1 LRRISTVVF
10 LGLTTTGA
18 ALAQQPLS
26 AIEWLDE
33 ASTAAVTTVPRPSF
47 SEPPS
52 ANAVTVPNVTVTALD
67 APRADAVGLLPSTTT
82 GLPVTLWEKSTT
94 STLLRALSH
103 LESEPLP
110 AIQALYYTLLL
121 AEANAPLDAGSDA
134 AFLQARLKALRSFGA
149 IEPAQAMAERAGPMT
164 KSLFDQWFDLS
175 LLLGQ
180 EDPACAMLSRKPRLT
195 SDIGARIYCAA
206 RSGDWNTAALTYHSA
221 TALGTLSETD
231 ATLLALY
238 LDPELIE
245 ETEPPE
251 PPQSLTALQFR
262 LFEAIGTALPT
273 HNLPRAFAMAD
284 LRGNSGWK
292 AEIEAAER
300 LARTGAVPASRLLG
314 LYTDRRPAAS
324 GGVWDRVAAIQAL
337 DQALS
342 EGASQDLVEAL
353 PRAWRAARDQRLEVI
368 FAELFAERLDTAEI
382 PQNIASQVFEIML
395 LSEQYETASA
405 RLSSPSSDQQFLIDT
420 ARGAPSAEAARTSLQ
435 SAIAAGFANS
445 APPADHQALI
455 DAGRL
460 GEAILAAAR
469 QIGHGDRARDAL
481 PGAIA
486 TLRTLGLEDTAR
498 RAALQLLLLD
508 PRG

>member
-1 LRRISTVVF
+1 MRRISTVVF

-52 ANAVTVPNVTVTALD
+52 ANTVTVPNVTVTALD

-368 FAELFAERLDTAEI
+368 FAELFAERLDAAEI

>member
-1 LRRISTVVF
+1 MRRINTALL
-10 LGLTTTGA
+10 LGFSMAGA

-26 AIEWLDE
+26 AIDWLDQ
-33 ASTAAVTTVPRPSF
+33 ASTAAVTTALRPSL
-47 SEPPS
+47 SETPA
-52 ANAVTVPNVTVTALD
+52 ANTVIVPTVTMTALD
-67 APRADAVGLLPSTTT
+67 APRADAVGLLPSATT

-94 STLLRALSH
+94 QVLLRALAH

-121 AEANAPLDAGSDA
+121 AEANAPLDSGSEA
-134 AFLQARLKALRSFGA
+134 EFLQARLNALRAFGA

-164 KSLFDQWFDLS
+164 KPLFDQWFDLS

-195 SDIGARIYCAA
+195 SDMTARIYCAA
-206 RSGDWNTAALTYHSA
+206 RSGDWDTAALTYHSA
-221 TALGTLSETD
+221 TALGLLSETD

-238 LDPELIE
+238 LDPEFID

-251 PPQSLTALQFR
+251 PPQNLTALQFR

-284 LRGNSGWK
+284 LRGTSGWK

-300 LARTGAVPASRLLG
+300 LARTGAVPSSRLFG
-314 LYTDRRPAAS
+314 LYTQRRPAAS

-337 DQALS
+337 DLALS
-342 EGASQDLVEAL
+342 EGATPDLAEAL
-353 PRAWRAARDQRLEVI
+353 PAAWRAAQDERLEVV
-368 FAELFAERLDTAEI
+368 FAEVFADRLDVPDMPMSI
-382 PQNIASQVFEIML
+382 DSQVFEIKL
-395 LSEQYETASA
+395 LSQNYEAAGKGLGTPSA
-405 RLSSPSSDQQFLIDT
+405 GQQFLIQT
-420 ARGAPSAEAARTSLQ
+420 ASGTPSIQAARTALQ
-435 SAIAAGFANS
+435 TAIAEGFASS
-445 APPADHQALI
+445 APPPDHQALI

-469 QIGHGDRARDAL
+469 QIGQGGRARDAL
-481 PGAIA
+481 PGALA
-486 TLRTLGLEDTAR
+486 TLRALGLEDTAR
-498 RAALQLLLLD
+498 RAALQLLLLE

>member
-1 LRRISTVVF
+1 MRRISTAVF

-26 AIEWLDE
+26 AIEWLDQ
-33 ASTAAVTTVPRPSF
+33 ASTAAVTTVPRPSLM
-47 SEPPS
+47 EPPS
-52 ANAVTVPNVTVTALD
+52 ADTVTVPSVTVTALD

-82 GLPVTLWEKSTT
+82 GLPTTLWEKSTT
-94 STLLRALSH
+94 PTLLRALSQ

-121 AEANAPLDAGSDA
+121 AEANAPLDAGTEA
-134 AFLQARLKALRSFGA
+134 AFLQARLNALRSFGA
-149 IEPAQAMAERAGPMT
+149 VEPAQAMAERAGPMT
-164 KSLFDQWFDLS
+164 KPLFDQWFDLS

-180 EDPACAMLSRKPRLT
+180 EDPACSMLSRKPRLT
-195 SDIGARIYCAA
+195 SEIGARIYCAA

-238 LDPELIE
+238 LDPELID
-245 ETEPPE
+245 ETA
-251 PPQSLTALQFR
+251 PPQPPQNLTPLQFR

-314 LYTDRRPAAS
+314 LYTERRPAAS

-337 DQALS
+337 DLALS
-342 EGASQDLVEAL
+342 EGATQDIAGTL
-353 PRAWRAARDQRLEVI
+353 PTAWRAARTERLEVV
-368 FAELFAERLDTAEI
+368 FAELFAERLAGQEI
-382 PQNIASQVFEIML
+382 PASIASQAFEIML
-395 LSEQYETASA
+395 LSNKYEMAAMALT
-405 RLSSPSSDQQFLIDT
+405 SPSESQDFLIKTANGTPPPAT
-420 ARGAPSAEAARTSLQ
+420 ARTALQ
-435 SAIAAGFANS
+435 EAIAEGFAS
-445 APPADHQALI
+445 TLPPPDHQALI

-469 QIGHGDRARDAL
+469 QIGRGDRARDAL

-486 TLRTLGLEDTAR
+486 TLRSLGLEDTAR
-498 RAALQLLLLD
+498 RAALQLLLLE